1 MKINQLNV
9 SKGTTQILKELTAE
23 FEPGKIHILMG
34 PNGSG
39 KSTLSN
45 TIAGHPDCLVTN
57 GEVIFNDTDILPLE
71 VHQRAIEG
79 IYLSPQYPPV
89 IEGLS
94 HAALLK
100 EALNVRRA
108 SKNEDRIDDFE
119 FLKILRAKAEEYNFD
134 PKLYP
139 KQSLN
144 SGFSG
149 GEKKRNEILQI
160 SLLEPDFI
168 ILDEIDSGLDIEAMK
183 KIASFIKG
191 YIRPHRTILV
201 ITHYTQFAQ
210 LVNGDTVHIIK
221 NGSVVYS
228 GNPGVLEKIENN
240 GFGDF

>member
-1 MKINQLNV
+1 MKINNLNV
-9 SKGTTQILKELTAE
+9 EKSGTPILKNLNAQ
-23 FEPGKIHILMG
+23 FEAGLIHIIMG
-34 PNGSG
+34 ANGSG

-45 TIAGHPDCLVTN
+45 TIAGHPDCVVTS
-57 GEVIFNDTDILPLE
+57 GEIMYDNHDLIPME
-71 VHQRAIEG
+71 VHERAIEG

-100 EALNVRRA
+100 ESLNVRKEARGEEA
-108 SKNEDRIDDFE
+108 VDDFQ
-119 FLKILRAKAEEYNFD
+119 FLKALRLIAEKYNFD

-160 SLLEPDFI
+160 DLLSPNFI

-183 KIASFIKG
+183 SIAQFIKQ
-191 YIRPHRTILV
+191 YITPERTILV

-210 LVNGDTVHIIK
+210 LVGGDKIHVMK
-221 NGSVVYS
+221 NGSIVTTGS
-228 GNPGVLEKIENN
+228 NDILTEIETN
-240 GFGDF
+240 GFGVF